1 MSITNRLIFE
11 KVNSEK
17 VNSEKVNSNKGHIID
32 SVLGEKKV
40 LITDLVVISC
50 LHYCWSDSVIEV

>member
-32 SVLGEKKV
+32 SVLGEKK
-40 LITDLVVISC
+40 
-50 LHYCWSDSVIEV
+50 

>member
-1 MSITNRLIFE
+1 MSITNSLIFE

-32 SVLGEKKV
+32 SVLGEKK
-40 LITDLVVISC
+40 
-50 LHYCWSDSVIEV
+50 